1 MSSLTLDP
9 RIVDLL
15 TRDLQHADPETRETA
30 LDRLGVCFGDH
41 ANLIAASLDD
51 PEPEVRGSAAA
62 NLGGLRRPNAWP
74 HLVRSAREERSD
86 EVTRHIVLALEGYS
100 HPAIL
105 DVLLEVLGQRERD
118 YRIRLNAVSQLW
130 KYRPAIVAPILEEVV
145 ISDDHPLV
153 RLHAADSL
161 ALIDALLPF
170 EPSRRALWSRL
181 RDNEDVGISGI
192 AATALRVMDEPPP
205 ASLEDLLGRR
215 LHGSAIS
222 DRSLV
227 VDRLSLLA
235 ADVAFVL
242 AKPLLAA
249 SEPGIRVG
257 ACSCLGAIRDH
268 AAVPLLAAAVRFDPE
283 LRVRTAALVSLGNY
297 HTVQVGEIL
306 LDLLE
311 EEALAGQARS
321 FLCGQLWRYPS
332 ERTSSLLRRVL
343 DSPQP
348 VPDREH
354 VRGALA
360 FLDRLVHWQA

>member
-1 MSSLTLDP
+1 MPSLTLDP

-51 PEPEVRGSAAA
+51 PEPEVRTSAAA
-62 NLGGLRRPNAWP
+62 NLGELRRLNAWP
-74 HLVRSAREERSD
+74 HLVRSVREERSG
-86 EVTRHIVLALEGYS
+86 EVCRHIVLALEGYTDQ
-100 HPAIL
+100 AIL

-130 KYRPAIVAPILEEVV
+130 KYHPALVAPSLEAVV
-145 ISDDHPLV
+145 MSDDHPLV
-153 RLHAADSL
+153 RLHAAGSL
-161 ALIDALLPF
+161 ELIDALLPF
-170 EPSRRALWSRL
+170 EPSRRALWLRL

-192 AATALRVMDEPPP
+192 AATALRSMEEAPP

-215 LHGSAIS
+215 LHGS
-222 DRSLV
+222 DVTERSIAV
-227 VDRLSLLA
+227 GRLSLLA
-235 ADVAFVL
+235 ADVALAL

-249 SEPGIRVG
+249 SQPGIRAG
-257 ACSCLGAIRDH
+257 CCHCLGAIRDN
-268 AAVPLLAAAVRFDPE
+268 AAVPLLAAAIRSDPE
-283 LRVRTAALVSLGNY
+283 LRVRTAAVVSLGNY
-297 HTVQVGEIL
+297 HTVQVGELL

-311 EEALAGQARS
+311 AESLEGEARS

-332 ERTSSLLRRVL
+332 ERTASLLQRVL

-348 VPDREH
+348 VPEREH
-354 VRGALA
+354 VMGALA